1 MVAAGEGIVFVVTGV
16 GPVVAGLVLVVR
28 LVVPGAVVEIFVF
41 VGDLVA
47 VQPVDGDCPCL
58 ELVKVVPVL
67 SRASTAAVQP
77 TTVKP
82 SL

>member
-16 GPVVAGLVLVVR
+16 GPVVAGLVLVVG
-28 LVVPGAVVEIFVF
+28 LIVPRAVVEIFVF
-41 VGDLVA
+41 VGDFVA
-47 VQPVDGDCPCL
+47 VQPVDGMPL
-58 ELVKVVPVL
+58 SELVKVVAVL
-67 SRASTAAVQP
+67 SRASTAAVHP